1 MVTATVPGRGSGSR
15 AADASSSVS
24 PPRYAVVVAG
34 LLRTLGFPAVYYN
47 MHETLVSSLNADVYL
62 AISAEDENT
71 SSAAVEHQLRGA
83 LSVLRPIDWRV
94 VPASLARE
102 ATGAWAARGCGSQR
116 VSWVSQWLT
125 VAQGYSL
132 VRAHEDAKGMRY
144 DVIVRTRSDLVMEH
158 VISRDLVQ
166 FATMVP
172 WRVWTFCV
180 DIGTDLGAIGTD
192 ADFHTRTMSAYTSA
206 VVCPGQ
212 DGFAIM
218 PRTASDAYF
227 RTVDQFDC
235 TSSFSRRKV
244 CRRNV
249 TAGHELD
256 SDCLAVGRRWCR
268 LSANCCDPDSCE
280 CRLSQQLREN
290 ALCVCQPLTNR
301 PIRSWKTGVVSSD
314 ESTHRSVWI
323 LDSRG
328 QVPYKPLQGAAWFK
342 SPLPRLDLNGTN
354 SGPPLHGPKCC
365 YTNERPSAASRA
377 SVGFTNFLQ

>member
-1 MVTATVPGRGSGSR
+1 M
-15 AADASSSVS
+15 
-24 PPRYAVVVAG
+24 
-34 LLRTLGFPAVYYN
+34 
-47 MHETLVSSLNADVYL
+47 
-62 AISAEDENT
+62 
-71 SSAAVEHQLRGA
+71 
-83 LSVLRPIDWRV
+83 LRPIDWRV

-132 VRAHEDAKGMRY
+132 VRAHEDAQGMRY
-144 DVIVRTRSDLVMEH
+144 GGIVRTRSDLVMEH

-180 DIGTDLGAIGTD
+180 DIGTELGAIGTD
-192 ADFHTRTMSAYTSA
+192 ADFHTRIMSAYTSA

-235 TSSFSRRKV
+235 TSTFSRRKV

-249 TAGHELD
+249 TAGHAPD
-256 SDCLAVGRRWCR
+256 SDCLAVGRGE
-268 LSANCCDPDSCE
+268 LY
-280 CRLSQQLREN
+280 L
-290 ALCVCQPLTNR
+290 
-301 PIRSWKTGVVSSD
+301 
-314 ESTHRSVWI
+314 
-323 LDSRG
+323 
-328 QVPYKPLQGAAWFK
+328 
-342 SPLPRLDLNGTN
+342 
-354 SGPPLHGPKCC
+354 LH
-365 YTNERPSAASRA
+365 
-377 SVGFTNFLQ
+377 L